1 MRPENPTVKRQEL
14 AMRTIC
20 ALDSGLSAHTAIPL
34 VSARRRITDTPRFL
48 VKVALRIHI
57 AAHDEQQV
65 EQRKLLGARA
75 RRGHD
80 AIVRRLTRLEP
91 RVPASHASQ
100 VAYLLSPS
108 GASHSTTSLPSVAE
122 DNFSTKRYSTLLIN
136 ARTICDESS
145 PIRAPISKNDFCS
158 IL

>member
-1 MRPENPTVKRQEL
+1 MRLVVVDEGIASNDSDALPPCAAEMRPENPTVKRQEL

-91 RVPASHASQ
+91 RVPGLPRLASR
-100 VAYLLSPS
+100 VSPFTV
-108 GASHSTTSLPSVAE
+108 GRLA
-122 DNFSTKRYSTLLIN
+122 
-136 ARTICDESS
+136 
-145 PIRAPISKNDFCS
+145 
-158 IL
+158 